1 MAGRGSGRLISY
13 RTRRRRPRL
22 SPTSGTGRAA
32 SASDFGQLFRA
43 ENEEVIGGCG
53 NRRLPSA
60 FSMRKPSPRQS
71 NRRSCAPNPL
81 LVHHPSNHV
90 LPPDPIGEEPRAGL
104 QNLPSSPNPRLS
116 RFSIRHWDP
125 PFFQFHSRG
134 RLVRDREL
142 GVGRLGGRYGS
153 YFARRLWA
161 RDGTP
166 VPHHGW
172 RRPSEQRG

>member
-1 MAGRGSGRLISY
+1 
-13 RTRRRRPRL
+13 
-22 SPTSGTGRAA
+22 
-32 SASDFGQLFRA
+32 
-43 ENEEVIGGCG
+43 
-53 NRRLPSA
+53 
-60 FSMRKPSPRQS
+60 MRKPFPRQS
-71 NRRSCAPNPL
+71 NRRRCAPNPL

-142 GVGRLGGRYGS
+142 GAGRLGGRYGS
-153 YFARRLWA
+153 YFTGRLWA
-161 RDGTP
+161 RDGTL

-172 RRPSEQRG
+172 RCPSEQRGDRVGEQKQHWQASPKTHISGWGLFVEPPRSVLAGRNGAEPAPGWRLTS